1 MVTRIR
7 EESSKHEGGA
17 DYHGEEDDDIDDLIQ
32 QSIGEICPSRQ
43 TSHFSQ
49 LHVRLMNAGSVK
61 DVKLSGVPCGSGA
74 WKGGKWYC
82 ETKSTFFAWA
92 ISFLERIWLDSQSVC
107 VQQMTL
113 RQHNSTV
120 HYIPP
125 VYKLLHLWTKPKH
138 PLKKPLGRGGLI
150 SRWVRF
156 EWSTHVSELLIGWL
170 FWFEQPATM
179 TDDLKRDIKIIQM
192 RNYLDSKRYFSVC
205 CCRICNTASW
215 ICNIVSSSSI
225 GI

>member
-74 WKGGKWYC
+74 WKGANDIEAAQFNSALYTPSVQTAPSVDKAKASAKKNLGK
-82 ETKSTFFAWA
+82 
-92 ISFLERIWLDSQSVC
+92 
-107 VQQMTL
+107 
-113 RQHNSTV
+113 
-120 HYIPP
+120 
-125 VYKLLHLWTKPKH
+125 
-138 PLKKPLGRGGLI
+138 
-150 SRWVRF
+150 
-156 EWSTHVSELLIGWL
+156 GW
-170 FWFEQPATM
+170 FDIEPATM

-192 RNYLDSKRYFSVC
+192 RNYLDSKRFYKNPDRTGKVLHVGTVVGGFADSKSSRLTRKERKQSILDEVLADKKITKYSKDKYLAIQKEKSNK
-205 CCRICNTASW
+205 RKTFKKSTNPKKSW
-215 ICNIVSSSSI
+215 
-225 GI
+225 